1 MTKNRI
7 HFVKTG
13 AILIHLKINGLIFVL
28 SVLMGLIFL
37 SSCGVAPQP
46 VQDSAPLVYQSKTY
60 VLYPRD
66 RGVAIE
72 NLARQYYGSE
82 QDIWR
87 IEDAHNPDS
96 PGNDDFITI
105 PLKEKNKGGVFVN
118 GYQTVPI
125 LCYHKF
131 LPNNPSPLNTSPDIF
146 REHLTFLK
154 DNGFRTISPDMLLD
168 FLKYRRQIPKKAVM
182 ITIDD
187 GFKSGLKTAAPIL
200 LEFGFSAVFFVY
212 TDYIGVSGKALTWQ
226 DLRLLRANGFYI
238 GSHSTS
244 HSDLSCKLEDET
256 NDAYRERL
264 YKEIVVSK
272 QTLDRKLN
280 QNTTIFSFPYGR
292 FNKYVMALSRKAGY
306 EMAVSVE
313 RGSNP
318 FFSNPLALKRD
329 MILKKDIKTFKTRL
343 HTFTRLSLK

>member
-1 MTKNRI
+1 MIQLNLSS
-7 HFVKTG
+7 
-13 AILIHLKINGLIFVL
+13 LI
-28 SVLMGLIFL
+28 SVLLVFMGSMFFA
-37 SSCGVAPQP
+37 SCGLPPQP
-46 VQDSAPLVYQSKTY
+46 VQDPASSVYQSKTY

-66 RGVAIE
+66 RGVALE

-82 QDIWR
+82 KDIWR
-87 IEDAHNPDS
+87 IEDAHDPDS
-96 PGNDDFITI
+96 PGSAEFITI
-105 PLKEKNKGGVFVN
+105 PLKEKNKGGLFAD
-118 GYQTVPI
+118 GYQAVPI

-131 LPNNPSPLNTSPDIF
+131 LPNDPSPLNTPPDIF
-146 REHLTFLK
+146 RQQLTFLK
-154 DNGFRTISPDMLLD
+154 DNGFRTISPDM
-168 FLKYRRQIPKKAVM
+168 FLNFLRYRRQIPKKAVM

-187 GFKSGLKTAAPIL
+187 GFKSGLNTAAPIL

-226 DLRLLRANGFYI
+226 DLRQLKADGFYI

-244 HSDLSCKLEDET
+244 HSDLSRKLEEET
-256 NDAYRERL
+256 NDAYGKRL
-264 YKEIVVSK
+264 YREIVVSK

-292 FNKYVMALSRKAGY
+292 YNKHVMALSRKAGY
-306 EMAVSVE
+306 EMAVSVV
-313 RGSNP
+313 RGGNP

-343 HTFTRLSLK
+343 HTFTELSLK